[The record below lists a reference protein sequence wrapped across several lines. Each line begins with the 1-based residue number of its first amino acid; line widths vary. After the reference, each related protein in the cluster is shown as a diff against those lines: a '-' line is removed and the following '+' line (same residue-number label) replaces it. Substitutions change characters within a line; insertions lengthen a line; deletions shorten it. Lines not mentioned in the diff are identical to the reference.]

1 MRNNIS
7 VYHNDIRF
15 RSCSFYIKL
24 KGYTDIQFR
33 DPLRL
38 HAFYVWRVAITLSF
52 VTAGYTHGRPWEVL
66 GPIVLWKA
74 YSVLCVLEQ
83 SRVDNSS
90 AGFNWEQLV
99 QSASGRLLWPFNLYS
114 LSPSKS
120 FFSMRI
126 EIFGPDKSVFFFI
139 IPNFLLES
147 TKSVYSFLICIL
159 QIIVFLFNFATE
171 IKKKCWNMWSYNKS
185 PQTYHSKLLS
195 SRYAVH
201 FFFQQL
207 LRDRVSDGV
216 LEW

>member
-38 HAFYVWRVAITLSF
+38 HAFNVWRVAITLSF
-52 VTAGYTHGRPWEVL
+52 VTACYNQGRPWEVL

-74 YSVLCVLEQ
+74 YSVMLCVLEQ

-90 AGFNWEQLV
+90 AGSNWEQLV

-147 TKSVYSFLICIL
+147 TKSVYLFLICIL
-159 QIIVFLFNFATE
+159 QTIVFLFNFETE
-171 IKKKCWNMWSYNKS
+171 IKKNVGTCGLTTSHHRPTIASCCLLGTRYISSFNSY
-185 PQTYHSKLLS
+185 
-195 SRYAVH
+195 
-201 FFFQQL
+201 
-207 LRDRVSDGV
+207 
-216 LEW
+216 